1 MEYNSAMMG
10 DGTSPRQIA
19 IGAVALVIFVAL
31 VYTLAN
37 TGFSA
42 PSPAATSSLN
52 TTEVPPLTP
61 TMKAVLEKS
70 KGFQA
75 LVSYTDRGFEPAD
88 VTLQKGEAVRFT
100 NNSQGDLWV
109 AATGTSG
116 SVYPSSGNECGQS
129 AFDSC
134 LSLKPNEFWEFTF
147 DVAGTW
153 SYADN
158 LHKDKT
164 GIIRVQ

>member
-1 MEYNSAMMG
+1 MFEGMSPQKLAIAVIAAIIFALGIYLFVNT
-10 DGTSPRQIA
+10 GTS
-19 IGAVALVIFVAL
+19 V
-31 VYTLAN
+31 
-37 TGFSA
+37 
-42 PSPAATSSLN
+42 PAATGTADTTLN
-52 TTEVPPLTP
+52 VGQIPPLTP
-61 TMKAVLEKS
+61 MMKAVLEKS

-100 NNSQGDLWV
+100 NNSRGDLWV

-116 SVYPSSGNECGQS
+116 PVYPSSGNECGQS